1 MRTMYDA
8 VVAAGIPA
16 DARMVAGYCD
26 TIRIPQWTDA
36 DWARFPQAIKVRIAK
51 KAGTPDGH
59 VLDVESGNATPAQ
72 APGWVLLRRSAGMDP
87 TVYCN
92 ASTWPAVR
100 SAFTAAG
107 VAQPHY
113 WIARF
118 DNDPAIPAGAVAKQH
133 TQGTAFDT
141 SSVADVWPGVDPGT
155 QPATA
160 REDLAMLVTPSN
172 DDYVSVPCNGLGSL
186 FVAAAFG
193 RTVNIS
199 ELWAIGDTPAERGLA
214 IRTALGAWTIDNDRP
229 GPIPLPANT
238 RCVTIRFQADHAFT
252 AWCA

>member
-8 VVAAGIPA
+8 VAAAGIPA
-16 DARMVAGYCD
+16 DPQMVAGYCD

-36 DWARFPQAIKVRIAK
+36 DWARFPRAVKVRIAK

-87 TVYCN
+87 SIYCN
-92 ASTWPAVR
+92 TSTWPAVR
-100 SAFTAAG
+100 AAFTAAG

-113 WIARF
+113 WIARY
-118 DNDPAIPAGAVAKQH
+118 DNDPTIPAGAVAKQH
-133 TQGTAFDT
+133 TQGATFDT
-141 SSVADVWPGVDPGT
+141 SSVADVWPGVDTG
-155 QPATA
+155 TA

-172 DDYVSVPCNGLGSL
+172 DDYVSVPCNGLRSL
-186 FVAAAFG
+186 FIAAAYG
-193 RTVNIS
+193 RTVAIL
-199 ELWAIGDTPAERGLA
+199 ELWAIGDTPATRGQA
-214 IRTALGAWTIDNDRP
+214 VRTALGPGTIDPDRP

-238 RCVTIRFQADHAFT
+238 RSVTLRFKADHTFT
-252 AWCA
+252 TWCA